1 MLYKDPNLTELL
13 VYSDSMIVSK
23 SLNKLSAVSLLG
35 DYKTLSDLPNTS
47 RRGGSPGPFPQ

>member
-35 DYKTLSDLPNTS
+35 DYKTLSDVPNTS

>member
-47 RRGGSPGPFPQ
+47 CRGGSLGPFPQ